1 MVQDSGITGTVTR
14 RATPGILNCTEMR
27 PFWVRWKDGRVMFG
41 TGSSPGENVVVDCED
56 AFPHPVNAITIS
68 TKSESNDPGTGRW
81 EFVPQWGNI
90 KVFTLLFQCTIF
102 ILIGGNSGTDVKIT
116 NNDIHI
122 KSLMY
127 KLYISDRTE
136 PPALTDNGNFRKILV
151 IIRLHQ

>member
-1 MVQDSGITGTVTR
+1 MNCIINFQGYNLNTRSEIQVIQDSEITGTITR

-27 PFWVRWKDGRVMFG
+27 PFWARWKDGRVMFG
-41 TGSSPGENVVVDCED
+41 TGSSPGENVVIDSED

-68 TKSESNDPGTGRW
+68 TRIESNDPGTGRW

-102 ILIGGNSGTDVKIT
+102 ILIGGNSGIDVKIT

-122 KSLMY
+122 N
-127 KLYISDRTE
+127 
-136 PPALTDNGNFRKILV
+136 P
-151 IIRLHQ
+151 